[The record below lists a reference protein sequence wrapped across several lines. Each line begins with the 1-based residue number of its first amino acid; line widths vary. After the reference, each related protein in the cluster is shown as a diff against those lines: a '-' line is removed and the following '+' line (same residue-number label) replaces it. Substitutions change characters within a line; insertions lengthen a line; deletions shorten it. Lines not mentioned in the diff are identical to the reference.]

1 MKIKRLAI
9 KNYVGVKELE
19 WSPKAGVNVLKGVK
33 ASGKTSI
40 LEAIETAFT
49 NLKRRS
55 EVVRHGEDEATLYV
69 ETDEGLEIDRRIR
82 TEKSDYMKLRQ
93 EGKAINSTESELRKL
108 ISGDIFRPLDFVN
121 MSIKEQT
128 AIILNMIEID
138 WSVDDIIQWFGDEPD
153 GINFDKHILQ
163 VLKDIEVKYY
173 KEREEVNRQIM
184 TLKVQCES
192 IKKELPGNY
201 DGEEWRE
208 KNIQEYYNKISEAQS
223 INNLIDKAK
232 ALQEGI
238 ENKIAAINA
247 DADSQKS
254 RINLKYKEEE
264 ADLKDVI
271 DLAKKKI
278 VDASNYIASAEQRK
292 ENERFKL
299 EEAKKQEIP
308 DIEEKYNAMF
318 NQISSE
324 VDAEVEEKKSLIE
337 IQNNKISVNESK
349 IEGLSDKKEIEIKA
363 VDEQTVQRI
372 ETEKTRV
379 GNAAEYLA
387 ENTVIDIEPLQ
398 EEADKVAEMQSYLRE
413 WDRLQ
418 DIING
423 SLREKQ
429 EYSDS
434 LTQKIKVAREKPS
447 DLLKTHALPIEGISV
462 DEKGNIRIGGTLL
475 DGLSDGEKLE
485 VAFKVAL
492 QRMGE
497 LRVMCIDGFEKLNE
511 SEQEKVTKICE
522 ENDIQAFVT
531 VVAEKELDVM

>member
-1 MKIKRLAI
+1 MKIKRLEI
-9 KNYVGVKELE
+9 KNFLGVKELN
-19 WSPKAGVNVLKGVK
+19 WSPSSGVNELRGRK
-33 ASGKTSI
+33 AEGKTSI

-55 EVVRHGEDEATLYV
+55 EVVRHGEDEATLYI
-69 ETDEGLEIDRRIR
+69 ETDNGIEIDRRIR
-82 TEKSDYMKLRQ
+82 TEKADYLKVKGDGAASTEGYLRQ
-93 EGKAINSTESELRKL
+93 FVN
-108 ISGDIFRPLDFVN
+108 GDVFRPLDFVN

-128 AIILNMIEID
+128 AIILNMIQIN
-138 WSVDDIIQWFGDEPD
+138 WSVEDIINWFGMEPD
-153 GINFDKHILQ
+153 GINYDKHILQ

-173 KEREEVNRQIM
+173 KEREEVNRQIA
-184 TLKVQCES
+184 TLRVQCEA

-201 DGEEWRE
+201 DGEEWRA

-223 INNLIDKAK
+223 INNLIDKAQ

-254 RINLKYKEEE
+254 KINLKYKEEE
-264 ADLKDVI
+264 SDIKDVI
-271 DLAKKKI
+271 DLANKKI
-278 VDASNYIASAEQRK
+278 VDAENYIASAEQRK
-292 ENERFKL
+292 ENERLKL
-299 EEAKKQEIP
+299 YEAKKQEIA

-324 VDAEVEEKKSLIE
+324 VDGEVKEKKELIE

-349 IEGLSDKKEIEIKA
+349 IAGLSDKKELEIKG
-363 VDEQTVQRI
+363 VYDQVEQKI
-372 ETEKTRV
+372 ETEKARV
-379 GNAAEYLA
+379 GKAAEYLN
-387 ENTVIDIEPLQ
+387 EHEKVDITPLQ
-398 EEADKVAEMQSYLRE
+398 EEAEKVANMQSYLRE

-434 LTQKIKVAREKPS
+434 LTEKIKVARTKPS

-497 LRVMCIDGFEKLNE
+497 LRVMCLDGFEKLNE
-511 SEQEKVTKICE
+511 SEQEKVLKICE
-522 ENDIQAFVT
+522 DNDIQAFVT
-531 VVAEKELDVM
+531 IVDEKELEVR

>member
-1 MKIKRLAI
+1 MKIKRLEI
-9 KNYVGVKELE
+9 KNFIGVKELN
-19 WSPKAGVNVLKGVK
+19 WSPKAGVNVLKGRK
-33 ASGKTSI
+33 AEGKTSI
-40 LEAIETAFT
+40 LEAIEKAFT
-49 NLKRRS
+49 NFSRRS

-128 AIILNMIEID
+128 AIILNMIEIN
-138 WSVDDIIQWFGDEPD
+138 WSVDDIISWFGVEPD
-153 GINFDKHILQ
+153 GINYDKHILQ

-173 KEREEVNRQIM
+173 KEREEINRQIT

-201 DGEEWRE
+201 DGEEWRA
-208 KNIQEYYNKISEAQS
+208 KNIQEYYKKVTEAQQ
-223 INNLIDKAK
+223 INSYINQAK
-232 ALQEGI
+232 ALREGL
-238 ENKIAAINA
+238 EGKIAAINSEA
-247 DADSQKS
+247 DNQKS
-254 RINLKYKEEE
+254 KVELRYREEE
-264 ADLKDVI
+264 QDLKDII
-271 DLAKKKI
+271 DLANKKMSE
-278 VDASNYIASAEQRK
+278 ASNFIDSAKQRK
-292 ENERFKL
+292 ENEKL
-299 EEAKKQEIP
+299 KLDDAMLKEIES
-308 DIEEKYNAMF
+308 IKEKYGAMYQ
-318 NQISSE
+318 QISSE
-324 VDAEVEEKKSLIE
+324 IDYEVEEKKAIIE
-337 IQNNKISVNESK
+337 AQKNRVSVNESK
-349 IEGLSDKKEIEIKA
+349 IASLPDKKAIEIKA
-363 VDEQTVQRI
+363 VDDQSAEKI
-372 ETEKTRV
+372 ETEKARC
-379 GNAAEYLA
+379 GNAAKYIE
-387 ENTVIDIEPLQ
+387 EHQEIDIDPLQ
-398 EEADKVAEMQSYLRE
+398 KEADKVAEMQSYLRE

-531 VVAEKELDVM
+531 VVAEKELEVM

>member
-1 MKIKRLAI
+1 MKIKRLEI
-9 KNYVGVKELE
+9 KNFLGVKELN
-19 WSPKAGVNVLKGVK
+19 WSPSSGVNELRGRK
-33 ASGKTSI
+33 AEGKTSI

-55 EVVRHGEDEATLYV
+55 EVVRHGEDEATLFI
-69 ETDEGLEIDRRIR
+69 ETDNGIEIDRRIR
-82 TEKSDYMKLRQ
+82 TEKADYLKVKGDGAASTEGYLRQ
-93 EGKAINSTESELRKL
+93 FVN
-108 ISGDIFRPLDFVN
+108 GDVFRPLDFVN

-128 AIILNMIEID
+128 AIILNMIQIN
-138 WSVDDIIQWFGDEPD
+138 WSVEDIINWFGMEPD
-153 GINFDKHILQ
+153 GINYDKHILQ

-173 KEREEVNRQIM
+173 KEREEVNRQIA
-184 TLKVQCES
+184 TLRVQCES

-201 DGEEWRE
+201 DGEEWRA

-223 INNLIDKAK
+223 INNLIDKAQ

-254 RINLKYKEEE
+254 KINLKYKEEE
-264 ADLKDVI
+264 SDLKDVI
-271 DLAKKKI
+271 DLANKKI
-278 VDASNYIASAEQRK
+278 VDAENYIASAEQRK
-292 ENERFKL
+292 ENERLKL
-299 EEAKKQEIP
+299 DEAKKQEIA

-324 VDAEVEEKKSLIE
+324 VDAEVKEKKELIE

-349 IEGLSDKKEIEIKA
+349 IAGLSDKKELEIKG
-363 VDEQTVQRI
+363 VYDQVEQKI
-372 ETEKTRV
+372 ETEKARV
-379 GNAAEYLA
+379 GKAAEYLN
-387 ENTVIDIEPLQ
+387 EHEKVDITPLQ
-398 EEADKVAEMQSYLRE
+398 EEAEKVANMQSYLRE

-434 LTQKIKVAREKPS
+434 LTEKIKVARIKPS

-497 LRVMCIDGFEKLNE
+497 LRVMCLDGFEKLNE
-511 SEQEKVTKICE
+511 SEQEKVLKICE
-522 ENDIQAFVT
+522 DNDIQAFVT
-531 VVAEKELDVM
+531 IVDEKELEVK

>member
-1 MKIKRLAI
+1 MKIKRLEI
-9 KNYVGVKELE
+9 KNFIGVKELN
-19 WSPKAGVNVLKGVK
+19 WSPKAGVNVLKGRK
-33 ASGKTSI
+33 AEGKTSI
-40 LEAIETAFT
+40 LEAIEKAFT
-49 NLKRRS
+49 NFSRRS

-128 AIILNMIEID
+128 AIILNMIEIN
-138 WSVDDIIQWFGDEPD
+138 WSVDDIISWFGVEPD
-153 GINFDKHILQ
+153 GINYDKHILQ

-173 KEREEVNRQIM
+173 KEREEINRQIT

-201 DGEEWRE
+201 DGEEWRA

-264 ADLKDVI
+264 SDLKDII
-271 DLAKKKI
+271 DLANKKV
-278 VDASNYIASAEQRK
+278 VDAENYIANAEQRK
-292 ENERFKL
+292 ENEKLKLDEAMNREIEDIKERYSLMFK
-299 EEAKKQEIP
+299 
-308 DIEEKYNAMF
+308 
-318 NQISSE
+318 QISSE
-324 VDAEVEEKKSLIE
+324 VDAEVEEKKE
-337 IQNNKISVNESK
+337 IIKGQKNRISVNESK
-349 IEGLSDKKEIEIKA
+349 IAGLPEKKEIEINA

-447 DLLKTHALPIEGISV
+447 DLLKTHVLPIDGISV

-531 VVAEKELDVM
+531 VVAEKELEVM

>member
-1 MKIKRLAI
+1 MKIKRLEI
-9 KNYVGVKELE
+9 KNFIGVKELS
-19 WSPKAGVNVLKGVK
+19 WSPKAGVNVLEGRK
-33 ASGKTSI
+33 AEGKTSI
-40 LEAIETAFT
+40 LEAIEKAFT
-49 NLKRRS
+49 NVSRRS
-55 EVVRHGEDEATLYV
+55 EVVRHGEDEATLYI

-82 TEKSDYMKLRQ
+82 TEKSDYLKLRQ

-138 WSVDDIIQWFGDEPD
+138 WSVDDIIQWFGVEPD

-173 KEREEVNRQIM
+173 KEREEINRQIT

-201 DGEEWRE
+201 DGEEWRA

-299 EEAKKQEIP
+299 DEAKKQEIA

-372 ETEKTRV
+372 EIEKTRV

-447 DLLKTHALPIEGISV
+447 DLLKTHVLPIDGISV

-497 LRVMCIDGFEKLNE
+497 LRVMCMDGFEKLNE
-511 SEQEKVTKICE
+511 SEQKKVLKICE
-522 ENDIQAFVT
+522 DNDIQAIVT
-531 VVAEKELDVM
+531 VVAEKELEVM

>member
-1 MKIKRLAI
+1 MKIKRLEI
-9 KNYVGVKELE
+9 KNFIGVNELN
-19 WSPKAGVNVLKGVK
+19 WTPKTGVNVLKGRK
-33 ASGKTSI
+33 AEGKTSI
-40 LEAIETAFT
+40 LEAIEKAFT
-49 NLKRRS
+49 NISRRS
-55 EVVRHGEDEATLYV
+55 EVVRHGEEEATLYV
-69 ETDEGLEIDRRIR
+69 ETDNGIEIDRRIR
-82 TEKSDYMKLRQ
+82 TEKSDYFKVKG
-93 EGKAINSTESELRKL
+93 EGANSTEGFLRQFV
-108 ISGDIFRPLDFVN
+108 SGNIFRPLDFVN

-128 AIILNMIEID
+128 EIILNMIEIN
-138 WSVDDIIQWFGDEPD
+138 WSIDDIISWFGVEPD
-153 GINFDKHILQ
+153 GINFEKHVLQ

-223 INNLIDKAK
+223 INNLIEKAE
-232 ALQEGI
+232 ALKEGI

-247 DADSQKS
+247 DAESQKTK
-254 RINLKYKEEE
+254 IILKYKEEE
-264 ADLKDVI
+264 SDLKDI
-271 DLAKKKI
+271 MDLANKKI
-278 VDASNYIASAEQRK
+278 VDAENYIANAEQRK
-292 ENERFKL
+292 ENEKL
-299 EEAKKQEIP
+299 KLDEAMNRE
-308 DIEEKYNAMF
+308 IEEIKNKFSLMF
-318 NQISSE
+318 KQISSE
-324 VDAEVEEKKSLIE
+324 VDAEVEEKKALIE
-337 IQNNKISVNESK
+337 GQKNKISVNESK
-349 IEGLSDKKEIEIKA
+349 IVGLPEKKDLEINAI
-363 VDEQTVQRI
+363 DDQTVQKI
-372 ETEKTRV
+372 ETEKTKV
-379 GNAAEYLA
+379 GNAVEYL
-387 ENTVIDIEPLQ
+387 EKHEKTDITPLQ
-398 EEADKVAEMQSYLRE
+398 QEADKVAEMQSYLRE

-423 SLREKQ
+423 TLREKQ

-447 DLLKTHALPIEGISV
+447 DLLKTHILPIEGISV

-511 SEQEKVTKICE
+511 SEQEKVLKICE
-522 ENDIQAFVT
+522 DNDIQAFVT
-531 VVAEKELDVM
+531 IVDEKELEVK

>member
-1 MKIKRLAI
+1 MKIKRLEI
-9 KNYVGVKELE
+9 KNFLGVKELN
-19 WSPKAGVNVLKGVK
+19 WSPSSGVNELRGRK
-33 ASGKTSI
+33 AEGKTSI

-55 EVVRHGEDEATLYV
+55 EVVRHGEDEATLFI
-69 ETDEGLEIDRRIR
+69 ETDNGIEIDRRIR
-82 TEKSDYMKLRQ
+82 TEKADYLKVKGDGAASTEGYLRQ
-93 EGKAINSTESELRKL
+93 FVN
-108 ISGDIFRPLDFVN
+108 GDVFRPLDFVN

-128 AIILNMIEID
+128 AIILNMIQIN
-138 WSVDDIIQWFGDEPD
+138 WSIEDIINWFGMEPD

-173 KEREEVNRQIM
+173 KEREEVNRQIA

-201 DGEEWRE
+201 DGEEWRA
-208 KNIQEYYNKISEAQS
+208 KNVQEYYNKISEAQS
-223 INNLIDKAK
+223 INNLIDKAQS
-232 ALQEGI
+232 LQEGI

-247 DADSQKS
+247 DADSQKYK
-254 RINLKYKEEE
+254 INLKYKEEE
-264 ADLKDVI
+264 SDLKDVI
-271 DLAKKKI
+271 DLANKKI
-278 VDASNYIASAEQRK
+278 VDAENYIASAEQRK
-292 ENERFKL
+292 ENERLKL
-299 EEAKKQEIP
+299 YEAKKQEIA

-318 NQISSE
+318 NQISTE
-324 VDAEVEEKKSLIE
+324 VDGEVKEKKELIE

-349 IEGLSDKKEIEIKA
+349 IAGLSDKKELEIKG
-363 VDEQTVQRI
+363 VYDQVEQKI
-372 ETEKTRV
+372 ETEKARV
-379 GNAAEYLA
+379 GKAAEYLN
-387 ENTVIDIEPLQ
+387 EHEKVDITPLQ
-398 EEADKVAEMQSYLRE
+398 EEAEKVANMQSYLRE

-434 LTQKIKVAREKPS
+434 LTEKIKVARTKPS

-497 LRVMCIDGFEKLNE
+497 LKVMCLDGFEKLNE
-511 SEQEKVTKICE
+511 SEQEKVLRICE
-522 ENDIQAFVT
+522 DNDIQAFVT
-531 VVAEKELDVM
+531 IVDEKELEVK

>member
-1 MKIKRLAI
+1 MKIKRLEI
-9 KNYVGVKELE
+9 KNFIGVKELN
-19 WSPKAGVNVLKGVK
+19 WSPKAGVNVLKGRK
-33 ASGKTSI
+33 AEGKTSI
-40 LEAIETAFT
+40 LEAIEKAFT
-49 NLKRRS
+49 NFSRRS

-128 AIILNMIEID
+128 GIILNMIEIN
-138 WSVDDIIQWFGDEPD
+138 WSVDDIISWFGVEPD
-153 GINFDKHILQ
+153 GINYDKHILQ

-173 KEREEVNRQIM
+173 KEREEINRQIT

-201 DGEEWRE
+201 DGEEWRA
-208 KNIQEYYNKISEAQS
+208 KNIQEYYKKVTEAQQ
-223 INNLIDKAK
+223 INSYINQAK
-232 ALQEGI
+232 ALREGL
-238 ENKIAAINA
+238 EGKIAAINSEA
-247 DADSQKS
+247 DNQKS
-254 RINLKYKEEE
+254 KVELKYREEE
-264 ADLKDVI
+264 QDLKDII
-271 DLAKKKI
+271 DLANKKMSE
-278 VDASNYIASAEQRK
+278 ASNFIDSAKQRK
-292 ENERFKL
+292 ENEKL
-299 EEAKKQEIP
+299 KLDDAMLKEIES
-308 DIEEKYNAMF
+308 IKEKYGAMYQ
-318 NQISSE
+318 QISSE
-324 VDAEVEEKKSLIE
+324 IDYEVEEKKAIIE
-337 IQNNKISVNESK
+337 AQKNRVSVNESK
-349 IEGLSDKKEIEIKA
+349 IASLPDKKAIEIKA
-363 VDEQTVQRI
+363 VDNQSAEKI
-372 ETEKTRV
+372 ETEKARC
-379 GNAAEYLA
+379 GNAAKYIE
-387 ENTVIDIEPLQ
+387 EHQEIDIEPLQ
-398 EEADKVAEMQSYLRE
+398 KEADKVAEMQSYLRE

-447 DLLKTHALPIEGISV
+447 DLLKTHTLPIEGISV

-531 VVAEKELDVM
+531 VVAEKELEVM

>member
-1 MKIKRLAI
+1 
-9 KNYVGVKELE
+9 
-19 WSPKAGVNVLKGVK
+19 
-33 ASGKTSI
+33 
-40 LEAIETAFT
+40 
-49 NLKRRS
+49 
-55 EVVRHGEDEATLYV
+55 
-69 ETDEGLEIDRRIR
+69 
-82 TEKSDYMKLRQ
+82 
-93 EGKAINSTESELRKL
+93 
-108 ISGDIFRPLDFVN
+108 
-121 MSIKEQT
+121 
-128 AIILNMIEID
+128 MIEID

-299 EEAKKQEIP
+299 DEAKKQEIA

-531 VVAEKELDVM
+531 VVAEKELEVM